1 MGPKWVKLFLNL
13 LIKIKL
19 KRRPVSKLRSNR
31 QRCIS
36 EPIKH
41 LGSVQNC

>member
-1 MGPKWVKLFLNL
+1 MGPKWVKLFLTL

-31 QRCIS
+31 QRRIS